1 MSTKSSMTSLPAARR
16 FVTSCAAK
24 VEPSAPAKDFGEF
37 GTTIGLRCR
46 DDDVL
51 DFDLLAC

>member
-1 MSTKSSMTSLPAARR
+1 MTTKSPMTSLPAARR

-51 DFDLLAC
+51 DFDLLVC